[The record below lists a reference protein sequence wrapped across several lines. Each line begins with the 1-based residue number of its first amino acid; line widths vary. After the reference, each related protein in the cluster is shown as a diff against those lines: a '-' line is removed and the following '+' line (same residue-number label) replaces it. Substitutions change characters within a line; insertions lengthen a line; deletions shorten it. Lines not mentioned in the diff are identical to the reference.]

1 MPAFRGALAV
11 RLIIVG
17 TIVII
22 VPIITL
28 FLLKA
33 VIPGFYAKIKYSSYA

>member
-11 RLIIVG
+11 RLIVVG

-22 VPIITL
+22 VPVIAL

-33 VIPGFYAKIKYSSYA
+33 GMIGF